1 VTDAAPHTDTPA
13 RARLAAALLAWGQP
27 RPRFPAPLAAELLAP
42 LTVAAVGLPPE
53 RRITL
58 SAGRLR
64 EVPDTPFVH
73 DRANVRGALA
83 QAAVERDLLAAHRGS
98 PAAVITAVWEDAAS
112 RRPGD
117 PRSRSWWLNHLAPA
131 SAQDLRTELVEL
143 VQGFR
148 EVWPTLPADRVV
160 VQPSRTVGIEL
171 VAGRVELR
179 GRIGPR
185 IDSVRTDDR
194 ARVLLLDLRTS
205 RPHPEQDRRRLR
217 ELALLETLASGRP
230 PFRWA
235 TLHLTDLRAE
245 VEDLAPDTL
254 RATAAA
260 LATELEAAGMSQGGA
275 TITP

>member
-27 RPRFPAPLAAELLAP
+27 RPRFPAPLATELRASL
-42 LTVAAVGLPPE
+42 VAAAGLSPD

-64 EVPDTPFVH
+64 EVPDTTFVH

-83 QAAVERDLLAAHRGS
+83 QAAVERDLLASHRGS
-98 PAAVITAVWEDAAS
+98 PAAVVSAVWEDAAS

-160 VQPSRTVGIEL
+160 VQPSRTVRIEL

-179 GRIGPR
+179 GRVGPR

-235 TLHLTDLRAE
+235 TLHLTDLRVE

-260 LATELEAAGMSQGGA
+260 LAAELEAAGMSQGGA